1 MIRPARIRTKWPW
14 ILLGLIVTA
23 LALTFCY
30 VNTRTTQITV
40 MVRDAD
46 TGAALEGALV
56 EIQNSNGQT
65 LFELHT
71 DEYGVAGVKR
81 RDPARG
87 YRVLV
92 RKVDYVPALGADLEV
107 RLHKTTEV
115 RVPLR
120 SKAGG
125 RLYVGAEQNQIAVID
140 TASYLLASLSRG
152 PEALRQGAIRHL
164 AAPSE
169 LSQLYIAA
177 RSAIYL
183 LDTAELKPLQGW
195 SVTGSV
201 EGLGLSQD
209 GARLFVHVTTRP
221 RPRLTVLDPQTGD
234 LQSLDIDA
242 LPEQAQDTALTLRD
256 KRLSVVGGLL
266 VAEGGDGQVSAYWI
280 TDVARRAGAAYEPA
294 WAALSADQSVLYVG
308 GAEMRGV
315 AALELETQTLAQ
327 RAELGEGLSAIA
339 VHPNGKEIYLTNR
352 ALGTLLV
359 LDART
364 LESLA
369 VVPTGR
375 APDMVVLDA
384 EGSRIYVGNTDSQSV
399 TIVDV
404 ASRRVIQTVEV
415 GARPYGLVVR

>member
-1 MIRPARIRTKWPW
+1 MIRPAGIRTKWPW
-14 ILLGLIVTA
+14 ILLGLILTA

-40 MVRDAD
+40 EVRDAD

-56 EIQNSNGQT
+56 EVQNNNGQT

-71 DEYGVAGVKR
+71 DEFGVAGVKR
-81 RDPARG
+81 LDPAKG

-92 RKVDYVPALGADLEV
+92 RKVDYIPALGTDLEV

-120 SKAGG
+120 PKPGG
-125 RLYVGAEQNQIAVID
+125 RLYVGAEQNQIAMVD

-164 AAPSE
+164 VAPPE
-169 LSQLYIAA
+169 LPQLYVAA
-177 RSAIYL
+177 RSATYL
-183 LDTAELKPLQGW
+183 LDAARLEPLQGW

-209 GARLFVHVTTRP
+209 GARLFAHVTARP
-221 RPRLTVLDPQTGD
+221 RPRLTVIDPQTGD
-234 LQSLDIDA
+234 MRSLDIDP
-242 LPEQAQDTALTLRD
+242 LPELAPDAALALRD

-266 VAEGGDGQVSAYWI
+266 VAEDAEGQVSVYWI
-280 TDVARRAGAAYEPA
+280 ADVARRAGAAYEPT
-294 WAALSADQSVLYVG
+294 WAALSADQSLLYVG
-308 GAEMRGV
+308 GPEMGGV
-315 AALELETQTLAQ
+315 AALQLETQAPAQ
-327 RAELGEGLSAIA
+327 LAELGQGLSAIA
-339 VHPNGKEIYLTNR
+339 VNPNGREIYLANR
-352 ALGTLLV
+352 TLGTLLV
-359 LDART
+359 LDAQT

-369 VVPTGR
+369 VVPAGR
-375 APDMVVLDA
+375 APEMVAVDA
-384 EGSRIYVGNTDSQSV
+384 EGARVYVGNTDSQNV

-404 ASRRVIQTVEV
+404 ASRRVIQTVEI
-415 GARPYGLVVR
+415 GAQPYALVVR